1 MAYVKQKIPTNRI
14 LQTVKRLYALERL
27 QSNGLAK
34 EYNVSSRTIHRDML
48 KISEVIPLKNDL
60 GIWQLDTEQ
69 FSNHDN
75 HFHQALLSSFAH
87 NLEIEVECLEKS
99 NISKENIAFAVDY
112 KHLPKKLGEQI
123 INCIEEEEK
132 CFFTYV
138 KDNETSQREVDP
150 IKIYTENGRWYIIA
164 RDYKDDKVKY
174 FNLSKI
180 KHFKHLKGQGYT
192 LTGKMINDA
201 DNMKS
206 IWSSMGEKTTLVR
219 LYVKPEIA
227 HYIRDI
233 KLHKSQLIHDE
244 HHDGGLE
251 VHCTITHKL
260 ELLPQI
266 KYWLPRVHVLEPKW
280 LWEELIRDLEI
291 YSDEDDRVSCFD
303 T

>member
-14 LQTVKRLYALERL
+14 LQIVKRLYAMESL
-27 QSNGLAK
+27 QSKELSK
-34 EYNVSSRTIHRDML
+34 EYDVSSRTIHRDML
-48 KISEVIPLKNDL
+48 KISEVISLKNDL

-69 FSNHDN
+69 LSKHNN

-99 NISKENIAFAVDY
+99 NISKENIAFAIEY

-123 INCIEEEEK
+123 IKCIEVEEK
-132 CFFTYV
+132 CLFTYV
-138 KDNETSQREVDP
+138 KDKETSQREVDP
-150 IKIYTENGRWYIIA
+150 IKIYTENGLWYIIA
-164 RDYKDDKVKY
+164 KDYKDDKVKY
-174 FNLSKI
+174 FNLNKI
-180 KHFKHLKGQGYT
+180 KHFKHLKGQGCM
-192 LTGKMINDA
+192 LTQKMIDNA

-206 IWSSMGEKTTLVR
+206 IWSSMGEKATLVR

-233 KLHKSQLIHDE
+233 KLHKSQIIVDE

-251 VHCTITHKL
+251 VHCTITNKL

-266 KYWLPRVHVLEPKW
+266 KYWLPRIHILEPIW
-280 LWEELIRDLEI
+280 LHDELMMDLEI
-291 YSDEDDRVSCFD
+291 YGDEDNRFR
-303 T
+303 

>member
-14 LQTVKRLYALERL
+14 LQIVKRLYAMESL
-27 QSNGLAK
+27 QSKELSK
-34 EYNVSSRTIHRDML
+34 EYDVSSRTIHRDML

-60 GIWQLDTEQ
+60 GIWQLDTKQ
-69 FSNHDN
+69 FLNYNN

-87 NLEIEVECLEKS
+87 NLEIEVECLERT
-99 NISKENIAFAVDY
+99 NISNENVAFAIEY

-123 INCIEEEEK
+123 IKCIEEEEK
-132 CFFTYV
+132 CLFTYG
-138 KDNETSQREVDP
+138 KDNETSHREVDP

-180 KHFKHLKGQGYT
+180 KHFKHLKGQACT
-192 LTGKMINDA
+192 LTQKMISDA

-206 IWSSMGEKTTLVR
+206 IWSSMGEKATLVR

-227 HYIRDI
+227 HYIKDI
-233 KLHKSQLIHDE
+233 KLHKSQIIEDE

-266 KYWLPRVHVLEPKW
+266 KYWLPWVHILEPKW
-280 LWEELIRDLEI
+280 LWEELMVDLDV
-291 YSDEDDRVSCFD
+291 YGDERVSCFD
-303 T
+303 I

>member
-14 LQTVKRLYALERL
+14 LQIVKRLYAMESL
-27 QSNGLAK
+27 QSKELSK
-34 EYNVSSRTIHRDML
+34 EYDVSSRTIHRDML
-48 KISEVIPLKNDL
+48 KISEVISLKNDL

-69 FSNHDN
+69 LSKHNN

-99 NISKENIAFAVDY
+99 NISKENIAFAIEY

-123 INCIEEEEK
+123 IKCIEVEEK
-132 CFFTYV
+132 CLFTYV
-138 KDNETSQREVDP
+138 KDKETSQREVDP
-150 IKIYTENGRWYIIA
+150 IKIYTENGLWYIIA
-164 RDYKDDKVKY
+164 KDYKDDKVKY
-174 FNLSKI
+174 FNLNKI
-180 KHFKHLKGQGYT
+180 KHFKHLKGQGCM
-192 LTGKMINDA
+192 LTQKMIDNA

-206 IWSSMGEKTTLVR
+206 IWSSMGEKATLVR

-233 KLHKSQLIHDE
+233 KLHKSQIIVDE

-251 VHCTITHKL
+251 VHCTITNKL

-266 KYWLPRVHVLEPKW
+266 KYWLPRIHILEPIW
-280 LWEELIRDLEI
+280 FHDELMVDLEI
-291 YSDEDDRVSCFD
+291 YGNEDNRFR
-303 T
+303 

>member
-14 LQTVKRLYALERL
+14 LQIVKRLYALERL
-27 QSNGLAK
+27 QSTELSE
-34 EYNVSSRTIHRDML
+34 EYDVSSRTIHRDML
-48 KISEVIPLKNDL
+48 KISEVIPLKNNL

-69 FSNHDN
+69 FSNHNN

-99 NISKENIAFAVDY
+99 NISKENIAYAIDY
-112 KHLPKKLGEQI
+112 KHLPKNLGEQI
-123 INCIEEEEK
+123 IKCIEMEEK
-132 CFFTYV
+132 CLFMYV
-138 KDNETSQREVDP
+138 KEKESSQREVDP

-164 RDYKDDKVKY
+164 RDHKDNKVKY

-180 KHFKHLKGQGYT
+180 KHFRHLKGQGCT
-192 LTGKMINDA
+192 LTRKMIDDA

-206 IWSSMGEKTTLVR
+206 IWSSMGGKATLVR

-233 KLHKSQLIHDE
+233 KLHKSQIIADE

-280 LWEELIRDLEI
+280 LWEDIMRDLEI
-291 YSDEDDRVSCFD
+291 YGDESVRFD
-303 T
+303 I